1 MELRLGGPTGSEVAS
16 KFCEGAPNLSEGALN
31 SSEVASKSC
40 EGAPNVSEGASK
52 SREGAPNASEGAFRP
67 ALVTSSP
74 SEITSKSS
82 ENARIESGIF
92 AKVSVVA
99 ELLPVI
105 AGMVSVGP
113 IIHR

>member
-16 KFCEGAPNLSEGALN
+16 KSCEGAPNLSEGA
-31 SSEVASKSC
+31 
-40 EGAPNVSEGASK
+40 PNASEGASK
-52 SREGAPNASEGAFRP
+52 SREGAPNVSEGAFRP
-67 ALVTSSP
+67 TVVTSSP

-113 IIHR
+113 IIHQ

>member
-16 KFCEGAPNLSEGALN
+16 KSCEGALN
-31 SSEVASKSC
+31 SSE
-40 EGAPNVSEGASK
+40 GASK
-52 SREGAPNASEGAFRP
+52 SRKGAPNASEGAFRP
-67 ALVTSSP
+67 ALVTSRP

-82 ENARIESGIF
+82 ENAQIESGIF

-113 IIHR
+113 IIHQ